1 MNTSMSR
8 RDLLEIFTTRTPI
21 VAPSMLGCDFG
32 NLHREVELLEAAG
45 ADLLHLDVMDGHF
58 VPNLTYGP
66 VVIAGLRELTHLP
79 LDAHLMISDPAQY
92 LDEFLDAG
100 CDGITVH
107 LESFGNDT
115 DSLGNTLER
124 IRAANAVS
132 GIAINP
138 GTTVSQ
144 LDGLAELADQ
154 ILIMS
159 VEPGFGGQAFQTTA
173 LEKIEQLATSC
184 DSGTTIA
191 IDGGIGP
198 TTIASA
204 HAAGARVFVAGSA
217 ILQSDDYQAAIQSL
231 KTIATSSLTD
241 EEV

>member
-1 MNTSMSR
+1 MVGRSR
-8 RDLLEIFTTRTPI
+8 CQLRKTPSSSHST
-21 VAPSMLGCDFG
+21 AS
-32 NLHREVELLEAAG
+32 
-45 ADLLHLDVMDGHF
+45 
-58 VPNLTYGP
+58 
-66 VVIAGLRELTHLP
+66 
-79 LDAHLMISDPAQY
+79 S
-92 LDEFLDAG
+92 
-100 CDGITVH
+100 
-107 LESFGNDT
+107 
-115 DSLGNTLER
+115 
-124 IRAANAVS
+124 
-132 GIAINP
+132 
-138 GTTVSQ
+138 TTVSQ

-217 ILQSDDYQAAIQSL
+217 ILQSDNYQAAIQSL
-231 KTIATSSLTD
+231 KTIATSPLTD
-241 EEV
+241 EEA